1 MPQNQ
6 QLQTQPKKSNY
17 LINFDE
23 EQQAIIK
30 AQFFPPNATPLEID
44 FCMSVAKSFGL
55 NPIINEI
62 YFIERKANVNGNWI
76 TKVEPLAGRNAYRKI
91 ANRSGE
97 LESIEVDTV
106 LKDTPKL
113 INSEWVEGK
122 DLVAVCTIYKKGNTN
137 PFVVEVEYSEYV
149 QTKKDGTPTKFWSE
163 KPKTM
168 LKKVAESQCLRMAFD
183 INGLYDESEIEEV
196 DIQPQ
201 YVNPKLT
208 QPPKTKTAKRRNP
221 TKKEMKAQEFI
232 DVETGEVFTQEVMQP
247 QEAPQQ
253 QEPPK
258 TSCSFAYSTFLQ
270 KGIKRSDLVGFC
282 DFLKVEANITNDD
295 ALTILLED
303 TELFE
308 VQKNAFYGVA

>member
-1 MPQNQ
+1 MQNQ
-6 QLQTQPKKSNY
+6 QLQTQNTKSNY
-17 LINFDE
+17 LIEFDE
-23 EQQAIIK
+23 QQQAIIK

-62 YFIERKANVNGNWI
+62 YFIERKAQVNGQWV

-97 LESIEVDTV
+97 LESIEVDTL
-106 LKDTPKL
+106 LKETPKL
-113 INSEWVEGK
+113 VNGEWVEGK
-122 DLVAVCTIYKKGNTN
+122 DLVAVCTIYKKGNAN

-183 INGLYDESEIEEV
+183 INGLYDESEIEEI

-201 YVNPKLT
+201 YVNPKLAT
-208 QPPKTKTAKRRNP
+208 PKTKTTKRRNP

-232 DVETGEVFTQEVMQP
+232 EVNEITGEVFTQQEVMQP
-247 QEAPQQ
+247 QQ
-253 QEPPK
+253 QEVPNNSNDELTIIKGMLIP
-258 TSCSFAYSTFLQ
+258 A
-270 KGIKRSDLVGFC
+270 GIKRKDIESFC
-282 DFLKVEANITNDD
+282 NFINTHTVEDMSM
-295 ALTILLED
+295 LLED
-303 TELFE
+303 RELFE
-308 VQKNAFYGVA
+308 AKKNSFYGVG

>member
-1 MPQNQ
+1 MQQ
-6 QLQTQPKKSNY
+6 DQLQTQPTKSNY
-17 LINFDE
+17 LIEFDE
-23 EQQAIIK
+23 QQQAIIK
-30 AQFFPPNATPLEID
+30 AQFFPQNATPLEID

-97 LESIEVDTV
+97 LESIKVDTL

-113 INSEWVEGK
+113 VNGEWIEGR
-122 DLVAVCTIYKKGNTN
+122 DLVAVCTIYKKGNAN
-137 PFVVEVEYSEYV
+137 PFIVEVEYSEYV

-208 QPPKTKTAKRRNP
+208 QLKTKSAPKRRNP

-232 DVETGEVFTQEVMQP
+232 EVETSHEYVDKDTGEVLPTKPDMSVLDGLDASGMRANEVGQ
-247 QEAPQQ
+247 
-253 QEPPK
+253 
-258 TSCSFAYSTFLQ
+258 
-270 KGIKRSDLVGFC
+270 
-282 DFLKVEANITNDD
+282 
-295 ALTILLED
+295 
-303 TELFE
+303 
-308 VQKNAFYGVA
+308 